1 MRPREQTRSEDTPR
15 DASPHLSPLQPSPPS
30 SPIVSTSP
38 ILSTQIPASVP
49 DPISV
54 PQSTG
59 SGGVETVDEEEE
71 IERQLQREM
80 IYSPTPELSS
90 QQRAPRDISASIETS
105 NIVTGTRSRK
115 PRIDPDYAT
124 YLSLAQEEPPSLL
137 YAFTTSMN
145 QRFKT
150 KPHREDLPPPPE
162 NWIQMKN
169 HRFAKEFMAAASFEV
184 QTLKKKET
192 YTEVQTP
199 NRKNTQVLPLK
210 WVFTYKFDANG
221 VLEKFKAR
229 ICVRGDLQWLS
240 TDEKRAATLA
250 VKTARAVFALVAA
263 FDLDMRQRD
272 VVTAFLN
279 SSLQSETYTKCPP
292 GFEREGHC
300 WMLHRALY
308 GLRMSPRLWQQEATR
323 QATKLDQDL
332 KKEWEMRELD
342 ATWFLNIRIL
352 RDRDQKKLWLCQD
365 SYIESMTN
373 KYNLVTTRKIH
384 GYQAKVGSAQYAT
397 TISRPDAAKATSKVA
412 EFLTNPGPKHMDAID
427 RIIQY
432 LYETRYWAIEY
443 VRKQSWPILAAK
455 SIEFASDASF
465 GDNRD
470 RKSSEG
476 YLCKLYG
483 GPIDWKASKQK
494 TVTTSTT
501 EAELLAL
508 AEQEKPSNGGAE
520 SSIH

>member
-1 MRPREQTRSEDTPR
+1 MKASLLVNFRSNCIETTEGRQGFQYPKLSPENLILATKKSAQEPRSEGSIHTWHRRLGHVGTERIEKLAEMTEGITIESNPGKKKQ
-15 DASPHLSPLQPSPPS
+15 SCHLNN
-30 SPIVSTSP
+30 
-38 ILSTQIPASVP
+38 
-49 DPISV
+49 
-54 PQSTG
+54 
-59 SGGVETVDEEEE
+59 EH
-71 IERQLQREM
+71 RE
-80 IYSPTPELSS
+80 
-90 QQRAPRDISASIETS
+90 ISASIETS

-169 HRFAKEFMAAASFEV
+169 HRFAKEFMAAASFE
-184 QTLKKKET
+184 
-192 YTEVQTP
+192 
-199 NRKNTQVLPLK
+199 VLPLK

-308 GLRMSPRLWQQEATR
+308 GLRMSPRLWQQKAT
-323 QATKLDQDL
+323 
-332 KKEWEMRELD
+332 
-342 ATWFLNIRIL
+342 

-373 KYNLVTTRKIH
+373 KYNLVTTRKVGSPLGVEPLVPYDGVATPSQIH
-384 GYQAKVGSAQYAT
+384 GYQAKVGSAH
-397 TISRPDAAKATSKVA
+397 A

-443 VRKQSWPILAAK
+443 VRKQSWLSLAAK

-508 AEQEKPSNGGAE
+508 AEAGKTIQWWRRVLHSLGFEPDHPL
-520 SSIH
+520 SIMCDNQQTVDLLTKEGQQCIRSFDMWTLTDAG

>member
-1 MRPREQTRSEDTPR
+1 
-15 DASPHLSPLQPSPPS
+15 
-30 SPIVSTSP
+30 
-38 ILSTQIPASVP
+38 
-49 DPISV
+49 
-54 PQSTG
+54 
-59 SGGVETVDEEEE
+59 
-71 IERQLQREM
+71 
-80 IYSPTPELSS
+80 
-90 QQRAPRDISASIETS
+90 
-105 NIVTGTRSRK
+105 
-115 PRIDPDYAT
+115 
-124 YLSLAQEEPPSLL
+124 
-137 YAFTTSMN
+137 
-145 QRFKT
+145 
-150 KPHREDLPPPPE
+150 
-162 NWIQMKN
+162 MKN
-169 HRFAKEFMAAASFEV
+169 HRFAKEFMAAASFE
-184 QTLKKKET
+184 
-192 YTEVQTP
+192 
-199 NRKNTQVLPLK
+199 VLPLK

-279 SSLQSETYTKCPP
+279 SSLQSETYTKCPQDSN
-292 GFEREGHC
+292 GKGTAGCFTEHC
-300 WMLHRALY
+300 MVFGCPQDYGNRKQHGRPLHFYNKWHHCLLY
-308 GLRMSPRLWQQEATR
+308 VDDIIIVNHPNFAK

-373 KYNLVTTRKIH
+373 KYNLVTTRKVGSPLGVEPLVPYDGVATPSQIH
-384 GYQAKVGSAQYAT
+384 GYQAKVGSA
-397 TISRPDAAKATSKVA
+397 
-412 EFLTNPGPKHMDAID
+412 HMDAID

-443 VRKQSWPILAAK
+443 GTRPRDAYPTQSENNPGLSLAAK

-483 GPIDWKASKQK
+483 APLTGKRLNNRLLRHRPQKQNFLPSQK
-494 TVTTSTT
+494 
-501 EAELLAL
+501 
-508 AEQEKPSNGGAE
+508 QEKPSNGGAE